1 MELNRLSFD
10 ELYKYYLPKMKTASY
25 IDGRLNEDLLQDL
38 SITLFKVHNT
48 YIEEY
53 NKAKNKGYLSFNSYY
68 WKCARRVVAR
78 YLDKNRIKQER
89 ECEYTEVY

>member
-10 ELYKYYLPKMKTASY
+10 ELYKYYLPKLKTASY

-78 YLDKNRIKQER
+78 DRKSTRLNSSHL
-89 ECEYTEVY
+89 